1 MPLKQLS
8 SGLERSHEPGNAF
21 RQLAQYVIFESP
33 LNLLCDNP
41 ANYLAEKECTEVIA
55 KIPTTW
61 DETVAM
67 NGEIAKYVTIA
78 RRKGNVWYVG
88 SMTNWDKRTLE
99 LDLSFLGNGNF
110 KAEIFR
116 DGINANRVAR
126 DYKKE
131 VIDIPANR
139 KLTIQMAQGGGFA
152 MKITSL

>member
-1 MPLKQLS
+1 
-8 SGLERSHEPGNAF
+8 
-21 RQLAQYVIFESP
+21 
-33 LNLLCDNP
+33 
-41 ANYLAEKECTEVIA
+41 
-55 KIPTTW
+55 
-61 DETVAM
+61 
-67 NGEIAKYVTIA
+67 
-78 RRKGNVWYVG
+78 WYVG

-116 DGINANRVAR
+116 DGINANRAAR

-139 KLTIQMAQGGGFA
+139 KLNIQMAQGGGFA